1 MSSTCDVASPFLAQL
16 INLVRNQRPGHR
28 LVALASTGFDVSS
41 NKPDVF
47 KGYKVSADTAL
58 CNAEGF
64 SQVDISYGPISKASQ
79 HLSPDLVADDFDDL
93 LNGVGHLRRS
103 KQSGHNAHRADYRRI
118 ALSEIVWNPRT
129 VAVRPLSHR
138 WRPRPLPVR
147 NSWGA
152 KALSLIRPKFGSG
165 PFATLLC
172 APKYLASRIP
182 PSGRQRLAPP
192 ACTAAE
198 GPVRST
204 RSTRASIRRRAIV
217 AVIAASCALALS
229 GCQGSTDAGPA
240 PTTSAATTP
249 SPTATTPAWQSRYT
263 KSEIAVYEA
272 ALGHWGA
279 YERASEQI
287 WARGSATPAAKKL
300 FQKYLTPWQAYWAQL
315 MDYEQQKI
323 RIGHNAET
331 LSSEP
336 TRIKIAKDGVSVSIR
351 QCVDSTKI
359 GAIQDGTPLRM
370 AFTTPQLRDVNL
382 NRADGRW
389 LVSQI
394 KSSTKDRP
402 CGG

>member
-16 INLVRNQRPGHR
+16 TNLVRNQRPGHS

-47 KGYKVSADTAL
+47 KGDKVSAGTAL
-58 CNAEGF
+58 CNAEGLG
-64 SQVDISYGPISKASQ
+64 QVDISYGPISQASQ
-79 HLSPDLVADDFDDL
+79 HLSPDLVAGDFDDR
-93 LNGVGHLRRS
+93 LNGVGHLGWS
-103 KQSGHNAHRADYRRI
+103 TQSGHKTHCADYRRI

-129 VAVRPLSHR
+129 LAVRPVSHR

-152 KALSLIRPKFGSG
+152 KALSLIRPQFRAG
-165 PFATLLC
+165 PLATLLR
-172 APKYLASRIP
+172 ALKYLASRIP

-198 GPVRST
+198 EPVRST
-204 RSTRASIRRRAIV
+204 RSTRATTRRRAIV
-217 AVIAASCALALS
+217 AVIAASCALTLS

-263 KSEIAVYEA
+263 KNEIAVYEA
-272 ALGHWGA
+272 ALGHWEA

-323 RIGHNAET
+323 RIGLNAET

-359 GAIQDGTPLRM
+359 GATQDGTPLEM
-370 AFTTPQLRDVNL
+370 AFATPQLRDVNL
-382 NRADGRW
+382 NRADGSW

-394 KSSTKDRP
+394 KSSTKGRP
-402 CGG
+402 CDG